1 MLRPYVDNPSLTRR
15 SARDR
20 VPYVAPAK
28 RGSGLDIPAIAV
40 CKIDSYDGK
49 VIVLAQPDED
59 SMGCSRLA
67 VMPQHPLDTDDQVRV
82 AHIPITP
89 VPVYYDP
96 DAVNG
101 PPVVG
106 SILGTVEASWKLS
119 TDRQGWRAMW
129 VEEDNERVWVLPD
142 HNWGTWDE
150 PFNGADV
157 DEWFRPDHMDFKYE
171 GVEFEA
177 LIRPVGGSGAGVWVP
192 FVYDTH
198 GHLVMINRGAGTPT
212 PSGGTTAPATTSPGG
227 GTTAPYTTPEFT
239 TAPGIECTH
248 CSFDAVAV
256 TVADSPAPYAWA
268 NGTFLCN
275 YSGYDYPRC
284 RYAWVGDDF
293 IGNDGETYVQVVMLN
308 LESGGVQ
315 GVFVGYYLKTGLPVE
330 DSQNFSSGWSGVDY
344 NQIVQCGESGVV
356 FAGTGHEC
364 REFGDGYLYQIRPGA
379 AEDTPPDSPSPCPT
393 INVVGWFR

>member
-1 MLRPYVDNPSLTRR
+1 MMLRPYVDNPSVTRR

-28 RGSGLDIPAIAV
+28 RADGLEIPASAV
-40 CKIDSYDGK
+40 CKIDSYAGK
-49 VIVLAQPDED
+49 VVVLAQPDED
-59 SMGCSRLA
+59 SMGCSRLV
-67 VMPQHPLDTDDQVRV
+67 VMPQHPVDTDDQVRV

-96 DAVNG
+96 AAVNG

-129 VEEDNERVWVLPD
+129 VEEHNERVWVLPD

-212 PSGGTTAPATTSPGG
+212 PSGGTTAPATTPAATTDGG
-227 GTTAPYTTPEFT
+227 GTTSV
-239 TAPGIECTH
+239 APGGFCDYSSVTLTIGSVAECLTNAGFEGAGTYTLTKVNGNRAYGDAGCHFVYVNGATQIYFEHQSVEADYDWGGLVPGDRFKTH
-248 CSFDAVAV
+248 AAGSFDL
-256 TVADSPAPYAWA
+256 
-268 NGTFLCN
+268 FLVYGDGAGRSISDATIN
-275 YSGYDYPRC
+275 SKTRGGYDDTHLGALSFDMCYDISFDC
-284 RYAWVGDDF
+284 GC
-293 IGNDGETYVQVVMLN
+293 
-308 LESGGVQ
+308 GGV
-315 GVFVGYYLKTGLPVE
+315 
-330 DSQNFSSGWSGVDY
+330 
-344 NQIVQCGESGVV
+344 ES
-356 FAGTGHEC
+356 C
-364 REFGDGYLYQIRPGA
+364 
-379 AEDTPPDSPSPCPT
+379 PSAS
-393 INVVGWFR
+393 IISWNV